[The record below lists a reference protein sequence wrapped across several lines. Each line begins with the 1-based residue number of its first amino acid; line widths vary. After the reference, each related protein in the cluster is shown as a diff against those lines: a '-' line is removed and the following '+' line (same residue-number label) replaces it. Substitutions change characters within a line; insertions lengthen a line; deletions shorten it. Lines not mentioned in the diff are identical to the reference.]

1 MQIVQKKRS
10 NKHTFTFKDDLF
22 NFAYEDKNGSG
33 DVDIDYVD
41 FPQKFSIRIEQNEW
55 LRNVGYL
62 WCAIGALQFGYAVYS
77 AAPLSGKGFWLFLG
91 LGSLAWAHFSK
102 VKYSVFQTD
111 HGSVFVIQD
120 KRHDEIISELNARR
134 RKQLLQGY
142 GEINFSNDPQKEIN
156 KFRWLSEQNALSREE
171 AEIKIAQVELAHK
184 ASVEMPG
191 LTLN

>member
-1 MQIVQKKRS
+1 MILVQKKRS
-10 NKHTFTFKDDLF
+10 NKHTFTFKDDSF

-33 DVDIDYVD
+33 DIDVDYVD
-41 FPQKFSIRIEQNEW
+41 FPQKSSIRIEQNEW
-55 LRNVGYL
+55 LRNVGYI
-62 WCAIGALQFGYAVYS
+62 WCAIGALQLGYAVYS

-91 LGSLAWAHFSK
+91 LGCLTWAHFSK
-102 VKYSVFQTD
+102 VKYSVFYTD
-111 HGSVFVIQD
+111 QGSVFVIQD
-120 KRHDEIISELNARR
+120 KRHDEIISELSTRR
-134 RKQLLQGY
+134 KKQLLEWY
-142 GEINFSNDPQKEIN
+142 GEINFANDPQKEIS

>member
-1 MQIVQKKRS
+1 MKIVQKKRS
-10 NKHTFTFKDDLF
+10 NKHTFTFNDESF

-33 DVDIDYVD
+33 DVDIDYAD
-41 FPQKFSIRIEQNEW
+41 FPQKFSVRIEQNEW

-62 WCAIGALQFGYAVYS
+62 WCAIGAFQLGYAVYT

-91 LGSLAWAHFSK
+91 LGSLAWAHFST
-102 VKYSVFQTD
+102 VKYSVFHTD
-111 HGSVFVIQD
+111 RGNVFVIQD
-120 KRHDEIISELNARR
+120 KRHDEIIKELNIRR
-134 RKQLLQGY
+134 KKQLLEWY
-142 GEINFSNDPQKEIN
+142 GEINFANDPQKEIN

-184 ASVEMPG
+184 ANIEISG

>member
-1 MQIVQKKRS
+1 MEIVQKKRS

-33 DVDIDYVD
+33 DIDVDYVD
-41 FPQKFSIRIEQNEW
+41 FPQKSSIRIEQNEW

-62 WCAIGALQFGYAVYS
+62 WCAIGAVQLGYAVYA

-91 LGSLAWAHFSK
+91 LGCLAWAHFSK
-102 VKYSVFQTD
+102 VRYSVFQTEQ
-111 HGSVFVIQD
+111 GSVFVIQD
-120 KRHDEIISELNARR
+120 KRHDEIISELNIRR
-134 RKQLLQGY
+134 KKQLLQWY
-142 GEINFSNDPQKEIN
+142 GEINFANDPQKEIN

-171 AEIKIAQVELAHK
+171 AEIKIAQVELAHR
-184 ASVEMPG
+184 AGVETPG